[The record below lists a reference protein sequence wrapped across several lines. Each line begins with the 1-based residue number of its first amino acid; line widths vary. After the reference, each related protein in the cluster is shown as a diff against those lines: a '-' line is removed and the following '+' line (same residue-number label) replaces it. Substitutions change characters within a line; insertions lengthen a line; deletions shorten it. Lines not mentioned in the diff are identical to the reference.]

1 VTDSFADTLL
11 EFRREFLSG
20 AFERLAEMEALVG
33 RMAGPSFEE
42 SLRKLGHHLHGLA
55 GAGGTYGFP
64 EVSAIA
70 SAGEEACA
78 AALASRSKPGE
89 RELAEWSRRIRSI
102 RAALRGPDAADAD
115 TEEARDEDTL
125 ATDVLIVDD
134 DPEIVAFLST
144 VCEREGFQVRTASD
158 LARARRE
165 VEARVP
171 AGIFLDIGLPD
182 GSGLPLVEV
191 VRDLPGGDSA
201 AILVVSGAGD
211 FANRVEAIH
220 CGADGYFL
228 KPLDVGALFRRLHHV
243 IARRSLAPPRI
254 LSVEEDAGDA
264 AFVREVLEAAGYDV
278 RACGDASHFAADAAS
293 FRPDLVLLET
303 AFAGE
308 TTGYELARYLRQEE
322 GNATLPI
329 VFLSARGGPDDR
341 IAAIRAGGDDLLA
354 KPVSPALLLATV
366 AARIERSRF
375 VNRILR
381 RDPPSTLLTP
391 AAFGSRLAATT
402 ERLRRSRQDRAA
414 LLVFD
419 VDGLAAINEVHGH
432 AAGDRVL
439 AALGSLL
446 TRRMRHS
453 DGLGRLRGGEV
464 AFVVEEMDG
473 QEARQLVARLGGA
486 FAAISHSGEEGDPFR
501 ASISAGV
508 AGFGP
513 RVHDAGQW
521 MAAAQTDLEET
532 KRLRKS
538 DASAGRNSGKRPRR
552 SPGAAP
558 AFDVSR
564 LPGPSVLSTRRPPRG
579 PSG

>member
-1 VTDSFADTLL
+1 MNDSLADTLL

-20 AFERLAEMEALVG
+20 AFERLSEMEALVG
-33 RMAGPSFEE
+33 RMAGPSFES
-42 SLRKLGHHLHGLA
+42 SLRRLGHDLHGLA

-64 EVSAIA
+64 EVSALA

-78 AALASRSKPGE
+78 AALASGSNPGE
-89 RELAEWSRRIRSI
+89 RELAEWGRLIRSI
-102 RAALRGPDAADAD
+102 RAALRGPDASDTD
-115 TEEARDEDTL
+115 TEAARDEETS
-125 ATDVLIVDD
+125 AIDVLIVDD
-134 DPEIVAFLST
+134 DPEIAAFLST
-144 VCEREGFQVRTASD
+144 VCEREGFQVRIASD
-158 LARARRE
+158 LAGARRE

-171 AGIFLDIGLPD
+171 AGILLDIGLPD

-211 FANRVEAIH
+211 FANRVEAVH

-243 IARRSLAPPRI
+243 IARRSHAPQRI

-278 RACGDASHFAADAAS
+278 RACGDASHFAADTAS
-293 FRPDLVLLET
+293 FRPDLILLET
-303 AFAGE
+303 AFAGA

-329 VFLSARGGPDDR
+329 VFLSATGGSEDR
-341 IAAIRAGGDDLLA
+341 IAAIRAGGDDFLV
-354 KPVSPALLLATV
+354 KPVSPAILLATV

-381 RDPPSTLLTP
+381 RDPPSSLLTP
-391 AAFGSRLAATT
+391 AAFDSRLAATT

-414 LLVFD
+414 LVVFD

-453 DGLGRLRGGEV
+453 EDLGRLRGGEV
-464 AFVVEEMDG
+464 AFVVEEMDEE
-473 QEARQLVARLGGA
+473 EARQLVARLVGA
-486 FAAISHSGEEGDPFR
+486 FAAISHSGEEGEPFR
-501 ASISAGV
+501 ASVSAGV
-508 AGFGP
+508 AAFEP
-513 RVHDAGQW
+513 RLHDAEQW
-521 MAAAQTDLEET
+521 MAAAQTDLEEA

-538 DASAGRNSGKRPRR
+538 PPSGGSNARTRPRR
-552 SPGAAP
+552 LPGPSLA
-558 AFDVSR
+558 VSR
-564 LPGPSVLSTRRPPRG
+564 PPAPSVLSTRRPPRG